1 MGAGVVLGLTNPE
14 LSATIAPLGDLYLT
28 FLTMC
33 VIPIMITAVI
43 ASFGRLLSTHAAAA
57 HLKRIGLVFTC
68 SILLAT
74 GVGLTVALIGQPGA
88 GLDPETRATI
98 GAVLLQAEK
107 ASAAGTMTL
116 PNTAGMAG
124 FMEMVIPANIFGALS
139 QGKNLQ
145 ILFFSLIFGLAISM
159 VPSASRDHFLDLTEV
174 VFKAFEKIIGLA
186 MYFLPFALFSMIA
199 GQIAGSGCEILL
211 AMGRFVVVVHVAVLL
226 LLLGAGLVM
235 AWAGRK
241 PFFQTYSELREPLVV
256 AFGTRN
262 SYAAMPSMLD
272 ALRENFRLPPDIIN
286 LVVPLSIVICRYSMI
301 LVFTIGAVFVA
312 QLYDISLGASQLT
325 IIFGGAILGMLAGAG
340 APGVVALSMISMVL
354 IPLGLPIDA
363 AVILLLA
370 VNFLIDPAL
379 TVLNVYLTCA
389 TTVVIGR
396 RTNSC
401 ETYETNDEPDRLRK
415 QSVNARG

>member
-1 MGAGVVLGLTNPE
+1 
-14 LSATIAPLGDLYLT
+14 
-28 FLTMC
+28 
-33 VIPIMITAVI
+33 
-43 ASFGRLLSTHAAAA
+43 
-57 HLKRIGLVFTC
+57 
-68 SILLAT
+68 
-74 GVGLTVALIGQPGA
+74 
-88 GLDPETRATI
+88 
-98 GAVLLQAEK
+98 
-107 ASAAGTMTL
+107 
-116 PNTAGMAG
+116 
-124 FMEMVIPANIFGALS
+124 
-139 QGKNLQ
+139 
-145 ILFFSLIFGLAISM
+145 
-159 VPSASRDHFLDLTEV
+159 
-174 VFKAFEKIIGLA
+174 
-186 MYFLPFALFSMIA
+186 
-199 GQIAGSGCEILL
+199 
-211 AMGRFVVVVHVAVLL
+211 
-226 LLLGAGLVM
+226 M